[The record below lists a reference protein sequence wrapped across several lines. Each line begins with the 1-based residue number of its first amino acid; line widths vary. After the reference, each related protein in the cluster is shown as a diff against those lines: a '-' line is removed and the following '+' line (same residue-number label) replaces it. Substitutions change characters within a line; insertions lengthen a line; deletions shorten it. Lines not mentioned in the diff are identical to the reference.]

1 MDIYRIIPGPLFLIP
16 LIFTVLGF
24 TIFRSYHIR
33 KKRHD
38 EIDYNFVF
46 EESEAGE
53 SGDASKGKLFTVQ
66 RTMSEL
72 NRELEENQE
81 THSRNMEDDIVV
93 EDIELAREKETPP
106 QISPDQVS
114 FGMMIHEINET
125 HIENIWNDQPEN
137 EQIQC
142 VPVVGLMI
150 QTLNKYLKNTLMSL
164 LILSSTLP
172 WYSTV
177 IYGFITN
184 SGCEDPTFLWM
195 VEISYYCIIVFDFF
209 FPILIKH
216 KLDRLSK

>member
-38 EIDYNFVF
+38 EIDDNFVF

-53 SGDASKGKLFTVQ
+53 RSGDASKGKLFTVQ

-81 THSRNMEDDIVV
+81 THSRNMEDDRVV

-142 VPVVGLMI
+142 LPVVGLMI

-164 LILSSTLP
+164 LILSSQLP
-172 WYSTV
+172 WYSTQILYV
-177 IYGFITN
+177 KIPL
-184 SGCEDPTFLWM
+184 SGGWW
-195 VEISYYCIIVFDFF
+195 
-209 FPILIKH
+209 K
-216 KLDRLSK
+216 